1 MAKAEV
7 MKGLPIIYLCDT
19 KESKE
24 EDGQGRGDEGVAN
37 HLPV

>member
-24 EDGQGRGDEGVAN
+24 EDGEGGGDAGVAN
-37 HLPV
+37 LLAE

>member
-7 MKGLPIIYLCDT
+7 MQGLPIIYLCDT

-24 EDGQGRGDEGVAN
+24 EDGKGRGDEGVAN

>member
-7 MKGLPIIYLCDT
+7 MKGLPYLCDT

-24 EDGQGRGDEGVAN
+24 EDGKGGGDAGVAN
-37 HLPV
+37 PFT